1 MKKYLRLLLF
11 LCYSAIAF
19 SQESFIAFY
28 PKDVY
33 EKANAVIKDYK
44 LNLEITDYNKFKL
57 NKYRVITVFNKQGLN
72 CLDTYEFFSKSTV
85 VRDVEITVFNALG
98 KEIKK
103 IRKKDFEENSV
114 SQGSVITDNRVLYF
128 DYVPTEYPFTIVYK
142 SEIVS
147 DNTAFLPS
155 WMPISDYN
163 MSLIHSE
170 FEIKYNKELN
180 LNYKILDPETKITDH
195 SIKVEDEQELLRFS
209 LDSVNAVQKERYAP
223 SMYKVFPKVMI
234 GLEEFELEG
243 IKGTAKSWE
252 EFGNWMY
259 TYLLADTEEI
269 PEETIQKIANLIKDE
284 KDNLKKAKIIYN
296 YVQNN
301 TRYVSIQLGIGG
313 WKPMKAA
320 EVDKLGYGDCKALTN
335 YTRSLLKAFDIP
347 SYYTIVY
354 GDRAKRDLVEDFVS
368 VQGNHVILGI
378 PDKENIIWLECTS
391 QDIPFGF
398 QGNFTDDRK
407 VLIVDKDKSKIVRTK
422 TYEAETNRQITTGS
436 YKITESGTMTSKI
449 TIESSGLDY
458 LVYRELYT
466 APERDKKDHYLN
478 TYSYLKNLNIQS
490 LNLIND
496 KEAVLFKEEI
506 AMESVNY
513 VEKYG
518 NDLIFH
524 YNAFNRMQ
532 KNSRKDPDRLLP
544 FEIERGY
551 YEEDRIDIL
560 LPEGYTIS
568 ELPSEISIH
577 SEFGEYDLS
586 FQLKSENTVSYIR
599 KLTLKKGMYQNDRFD
614 EYQKF
619 IGKIIKGDNIKIL
632 INKK

>member
-335 YTRSLLKAFDIP
+335 YTRSLLKAFGIP

-478 TYSYLKNLNIQS
+478 TYSYLKNLNLQS

-518 NDLIFH
+518 DDLIFH

-560 LPEGYTIS
+560 LPEGYTVS
-568 ELPSEISIH
+568 ELPSEISIR

>member
-195 SIKVEDEQELLRFS
+195 SIKVEDEQDLLRFS

-378 PDKENIIWLECTS
+378 PDKEDIIWLECTS

-518 NDLIFH
+518 DDLIFH

-560 LPEGYTIS
+560 LPEGYTVS
-568 ELPSEISIH
+568 ELPSEISIR

-599 KLTLKKGMYQNDRFD
+599 KLTLKKGKYQNDRFD